1 MARTL
6 SIYACSGIGSNAH
19 VEHEKY
25 DYWLD
30 NTNSVTNT
38 QAVNSLLARINTD
51 AIEILNLELTDE
63 EVLERLNEID
73 WYAATLYF
81 VQQYESRAD
90 QIVQLRR
97 AIGKAWDNGLFEY
110 VEFDNKKRDLH
121 LDEVIGKIAQYMD
134 DANIKEPSS
143 TFRAWWNEEV
153 ANKNKVGLTTDQ
165 QQKIIAMLAQR
176 KVSGIGANY
185 DQNPDLAKY
194 LNNGAEYFLYTYAT
208 DEQINQLP
216 KVFKNK
222 RAIQRSIY
230 NYCKEMYVGVFG
242 SEKQMQEVIY
252 SGIVATL
259 HTTPQQAIKDSVVA
273 YNAKSS
279 ENTSGVGFVISAAAI
294 VAIKAITAL
303 IAAIGAILGIVYGII
318 VAICDC
324 VKASEAAKWSAINDK
339 IVEDGNPTDDDFKD
353 FNLGNKKKNNN
364 TLLIGAAVVLAALLL
379 GRK

>member
-6 SIYACSGIGSNAH
+6 SIYACSGIGSNAPA
-19 VEHEKY
+19 ERTIY

-30 NTNSVTNT
+30 NTNSVSNT

-90 QIVQLRR
+90 QMVQLRR
-97 AIGKAWDNGLFEY
+97 AIGKAWDNGLFDY

-121 LDEVIGKIAQYMD
+121 LDEVIEKIAQYMD
-134 DANIKEPSS
+134 DADIKEPSS
-143 TFRAWWNEEV
+143 TFRTWWSQEIDS
-153 ANKNKVGLTTDQ
+153 KNKVGLTTVQ
-165 QQKIIAMLAQR
+165 QQKITETLAKH

-216 KVFKNK
+216 KVFARK
-222 RAIQRSIY
+222 RAVQ
-230 NYCKEMYVGVFG
+230 
-242 SEKQMQEVIY
+242 
-252 SGIVATL
+252 
-259 HTTPQQAIKDSVVA
+259 
-273 YNAKSS
+273 
-279 ENTSGVGFVISAAAI
+279 
-294 VAIKAITAL
+294 
-303 IAAIGAILGIVYGII
+303 
-318 VAICDC
+318 
-324 VKASEAAKWSAINDK
+324 
-339 IVEDGNPTDDDFKD
+339 
-353 FNLGNKKKNNN
+353 
-364 TLLIGAAVVLAALLL
+364 
-379 GRK
+379 

>member
-6 SIYACSGIGSNAH
+6 SIYACSGIGSNAK
-19 VEHEKY
+19 VEHETY

-30 NTNSVTNT
+30 NTNSVSNT

-90 QIVQLRR
+90 EMVQLRR

-153 ANKNKVGLTTDQ
+153 AMKNKVGLTTDQ
-165 QQKIIAMLAQR
+165 QQKIIATLAQR
-176 KVSGIGANY
+176 KISGIGANY

-208 DEQINQLP
+208 DEQIAQLP
-216 KVFKNK
+216 KEFKNK
-222 RAIQRSIY
+222 RAIQRTIY

-252 SGIVATL
+252 SGIVSAL
-259 HTTPQQAIKDSVVA
+259 HTTPQKAIANSVVA
-273 YNAKSS
+273 YQNR
-279 ENTSGVGFVISAAAI
+279 ELGVRGIGIAPEAIIATIYAVIKIVGIIMALLSLVYAI
-294 VAIKAITAL
+294 VAT
-303 IAAIGAILGIVYGII
+303 
-318 VAICDC
+318 ICEC
-324 VKASEAAKWSAINDK
+324 VKASEAAKWAAIDDRL
-339 IVEDGNPTDDDFKD
+339 IADGNPSDEDYDD
-353 FNLGNKKKNNN
+353 FNLGRYMKKNNK
-364 TLLIGAAVVLAALLL
+364 TLWFGAAVVAIALLL
-379 GRK
+379 RRQ